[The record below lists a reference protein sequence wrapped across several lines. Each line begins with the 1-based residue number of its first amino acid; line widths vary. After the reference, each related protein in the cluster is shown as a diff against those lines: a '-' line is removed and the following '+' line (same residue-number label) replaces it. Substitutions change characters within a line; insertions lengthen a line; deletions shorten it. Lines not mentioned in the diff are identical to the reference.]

1 MPVVEATVTIADAMA
16 DEREAVAER
25 LRKIREEVR
34 ERSLLDPPQLAAPA
48 TPRTAPALDPLPPAP
63 APVAPERPDAS
74 EVNAAWDTGR
84 APLRGWLGGLL
95 RRALQ
100 PFVDAQVAYNAKQ
113 VQLDNR
119 LLEYLDRRFDATHRH
134 YDQVLGVHGRRMEE
148 IDERHLIL
156 QEELVRHVH
165 DLVKRIDLVLAE
177 DERGRAGLEAALR
190 DVRRRLQRIEEQ
202 LARG

>member
-1 MPVVEATVTIADAMA
+1 MPAVEPTVTIADTMA

-25 LRKIREEVR
+25 LRRIREEVR
-34 ERSLLDPPQLAAPA
+34 ERFLLDAPQLAEPSPPRAASAP
-48 TPRTAPALDPLPPAP
+48 DPLPTAP
-63 APVAPERPDAS
+63 APVPPERPDAR
-74 EVNAAWDTGR
+74 EVNAAWDTGK
-84 APLRGWLGGLL
+84 APAAGWLGALVRRVL
-95 RRALQ
+95 R

-113 VQLDNR
+113 VQLDNQI
-119 LLEYLDRRFDATHRH
+119 LEYLDRRFDATHRH
-134 YDQVLGVHGRRMEE
+134 YDGVLGVHGRRMEQ

-177 DERGRAGLEAALR
+177 DQRGRAALEAALK
-190 DVRRRLQRIEEQ
+190 DLRRRLLRIEEQ